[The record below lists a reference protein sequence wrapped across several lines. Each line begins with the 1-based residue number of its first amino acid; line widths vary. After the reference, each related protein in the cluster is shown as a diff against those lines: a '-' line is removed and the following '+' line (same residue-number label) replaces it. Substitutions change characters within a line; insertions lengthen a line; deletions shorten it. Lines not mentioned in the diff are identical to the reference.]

1 MTHWRKSA
9 VCLMTLAATI
19 GCGGAEQPTKSVQK
33 TDASAAPEETSAAET
48 TSAPQTADAV
58 DAADDP
64 KVSLERF
71 LTAIKAG
78 DDETAASMLTPLARQ
93 KTSEMGL
100 NVAPPGSDT
109 ATFKVIGVEMK
120 GTTGAYVACEWNEVD
135 EAGERSTD
143 QVVWVMAK
151 QEAGWRIAG
160 MVAKIFPDLDAI
172 VFNFE
177 DPEDMIRKQ
186 EMAMQE
192 MERRAA
198 AAAGQPPAAD
208 GAAADSGAEPG
219 PASAENSAAR
229 SPRSKRK

>member
-1 MTHWRKSA
+1 MTHWRLLAVGLTILSA
-9 VCLMTLAATI
+9 SV
-19 GCGGAEQPTKSVQK
+19 GCGGSDKQASTEAEPAAASQTEQAAG
-33 TDASAAPEETSAAET
+33 DATAAVSKA
-48 TSAPQTADAV
+48 SDAT
-58 DAADDP
+58 DDP
-64 KVSLERF
+64 KAALEKF
-71 LTAIKAG
+71 LSAIKAG

-109 ATFKVIGVEMK
+109 ATFKVIGIEMK
-120 GTTGAYVACEWNEVD
+120 GTTGAYVACEWNEID
-135 EAGERSTD
+135 SQGELSTD
-143 QVVWVMAK
+143 QVIWVMAK

-177 DPEDMIRKQ
+177 DPEDMMRKQ

-198 AAAGQPPAAD
+198 KAAGQDPAGEAASGDSATSAATPPA
-208 GAAADSGAEPG
+208 ET
-219 PASAENSAAR
+219 SAAR
-229 SPRSKRK
+229 PPRAKRK